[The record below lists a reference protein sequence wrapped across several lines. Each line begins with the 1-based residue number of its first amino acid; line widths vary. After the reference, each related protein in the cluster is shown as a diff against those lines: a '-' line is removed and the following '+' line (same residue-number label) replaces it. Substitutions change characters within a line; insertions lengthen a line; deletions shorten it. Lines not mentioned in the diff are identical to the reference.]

1 MFVPYRVFLAEGGCV
16 PYIGFGGATRV
27 EQEKGVDGGCTG
39 CVRQESETP
48 DTRQSFQDFW
58 HVKESG
64 T

>member
-27 EQEKGVDGGCTG
+27 EQEKGVELYRNGG

-48 DTRQSFQDFW
+48 DNHRHKTKFPRFLAQ
-58 HVKESG
+58 K
-64 T
+64 